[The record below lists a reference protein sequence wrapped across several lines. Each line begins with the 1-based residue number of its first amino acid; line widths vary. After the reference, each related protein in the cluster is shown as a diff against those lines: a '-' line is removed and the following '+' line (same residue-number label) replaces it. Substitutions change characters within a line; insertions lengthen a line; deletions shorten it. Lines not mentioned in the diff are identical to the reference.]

1 MKLPFLPTAIVAAA
15 VATMIGLGIWQLQR
29 SDWKKGL
36 IAQYEANSRLP
47 PVAWPA
53 VPTGDDSLLYR
64 RATGFCLE
72 PTGWRAVAGR
82 NRSDEPGWAHVAAC
96 RTGAEGPG
104 MQVDIGWSKD
114 SANPQWGGGEVTGL
128 IVPDRKHIMR
138 LVSDSPAPGLEPS
151 KLPSPADMPNNHMLY
166 ALQWFFFAIAASV
179 IYVLALRGRQR
190 KAAGAPA
197 AMESPPTSPPTPSP

>member
-64 RATGFCLE
+64 RAKGFCLQ

-82 NRSDEPGWAHVAAC
+82 NRRDEPGWAHVAAC

-104 MQVDIGWSKD
+104 MQVDMGWSKD
-114 SANPQWGGGEVTGL
+114 SANPRWGGGEVSGL
-128 IVPDRKHIMR
+128 IVPDRKHVMR
-138 LVSDSPAPGLEPS
+138 LVADSPAPGLEPS

-166 ALQWFFFAIAASV
+166 ALQWFFFAIAAAV
-179 IYVLALRGRQR
+179 IYVLALRGR
-190 KAAGAPA
+190 
-197 AMESPPTSPPTPSP
+197 